1 VHLLFSW
8 AYGNHLHLPSVWII
22 HSLQS
27 SWMIKAR
34 YHCLFAKW
42 LILQLLKW
50 HLIVITKKKYS
61 MCVANVLCALLKK
74 LWNETDLCVLNT
86 MFCIDTAFRLYRER
100 MTYYHNTSWILCVN
114 VCVYIY
120 IELVPV
126 SMAWHVLNFQVEKTA
141 SRHGH

>member
-1 VHLLFSW
+1 VQFFLSQVVYHL
-8 AYGNHLHLPSVWII
+8 NSVWII

-50 HLIVITKKKYS
+50 HLIVIKKKYS
-61 MCVANVLCALLKK
+61 MCVANVFCALLTKMR
-74 LWNETDLCVLNT
+74 NETDLCILNI
-86 MFCIDTAFRLYRER
+86 MLCINTTFRLYRER
-100 MTYYHNTSWILCVN
+100 IIYYHNYGMTLCVY

-120 IELVPV
+120 NELVPV
-126 SMAWHVLNFQVEKTA
+126 SMAWHDLNFQVEKTA
-141 SRHGH
+141 SRHGR